1 MFVLHDHR
9 GSNWGELDGAMDREA
24 LIEVCDDGTY
34 SIRIAHEG
42 WGVVGPRML
51 RGEKELPVYEGLD
64 FEGAKEAIGV
74 WNEFLGRQGSVK
86 SCKKRKR

>member
-1 MFVLHDHR
+1 
-9 GSNWGELDGAMDREA
+9 MDREA

-51 RGEKELPVYEGLD
+51 RGEKELPAHEGLD
-64 FEGAKEAIGV
+64 FEGARKAVGV
-74 WNEFLGRQGSVK
+74 WKEFLGRQDARSVK
-86 SCKKRKR
+86 SYKKRKR